1 MSDKNKKVFS
11 IGREGDI
18 AIIDPDG
25 TVSKR
30 HAELI
35 VDYEKQR
42 YYLTDIGSMNGTFH
56 VQDAEQKP
64 FYQGYVDVDD
74 HVLFGTYRCSIR
86 DLLND
91 LQEKRQ
97 VNVFFLKSEGANEL
111 GGSNEHGE
119 LESASIGIVNK
130 KKEITGARRRCSHCG
145 VVILISE
152 KECSQCK
159 GKQ

>member
-1 MSDKNKKVFS
+1 MSEKEKKVFS

-18 AIIDPDG
+18 AIVDTDG

-35 VDYEKQR
+35 VDYEKKQ

-56 VQDAEQKP
+56 VQNNEQKP

-74 HVLFGTYRCSIR
+74 HVVFGTYRCSVR

-91 LQEKRQ
+91 LQEKQQ
-97 VNVFFLKSEGANEL
+97 VNVFFIESDATNEL
-111 GGSNEHGE
+111 DKQA
-119 LESASIGIVNK
+119 LDPIGDVVK

-152 KECSQCK
+152 KECCQCK